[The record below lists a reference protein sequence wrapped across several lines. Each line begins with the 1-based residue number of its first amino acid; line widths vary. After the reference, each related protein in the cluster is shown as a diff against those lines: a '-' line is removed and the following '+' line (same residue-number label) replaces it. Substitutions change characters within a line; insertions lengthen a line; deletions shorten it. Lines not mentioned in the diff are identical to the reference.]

1 MLAHLRALK
10 VRGNP
15 ELMLR
20 EKLAL
25 VRQMHARGYNPKQTI
40 DLYRVVDYLMNL
52 TKLQNQAVRE
62 LIQRLEAEQDMPL
75 TSLEELAIEEG
86 VRKGLRQ
93 GIEQGLQQGRQEG
106 LQQGL
111 QQGLRDGL
119 VRATLRLLQTRFGE
133 DALRLKDRLAQ
144 IESVEQL
151 EALTAEAALAPS
163 LEAFEQKLG

>member
-1 MLAHLRALK
+1 
-10 VRGNP
+10 
-15 ELMLR
+15 
-20 EKLAL
+20 
-25 VRQMHARGYNPKQTI
+25 
-40 DLYRVVDYLMNL
+40 MNL

-62 LIQRLEAEQDMPL
+62 LIQRLEAEQDTPL

-111 QQGLRDGL
+111 RDGL

-144 IESVEQL
+144 IESIEQL
-151 EALTAEAALAPS
+151 ETLTTEAAFAPS